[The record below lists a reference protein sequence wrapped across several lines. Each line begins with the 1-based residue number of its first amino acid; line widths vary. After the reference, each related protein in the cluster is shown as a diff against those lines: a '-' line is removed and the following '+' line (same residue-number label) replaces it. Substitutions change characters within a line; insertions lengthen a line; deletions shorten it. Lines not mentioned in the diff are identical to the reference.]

1 MKNYKFYLSDIDAD
15 TSLKNA
21 SSIAVDGEF
30 SGLDPKTDKLQ
41 LIQLCDGSDFV
52 HLIKFEKN
60 YNAPNLK
67 EILENN
73 KIKKIFH
80 FGRADLGFLKQHLD
94 IDVANIFDTKIA
106 SKIGRKFTSK
116 HGLSDLC
123 RDLLNINLSKEY
135 RTSDWGKKI
144 EEYKEEQ
151 IIYACKDVLYLH
163 EIKEELEKILNREKK
178 IKLAEE
184 CFKFLETRTALDLV
198 GLTGDIFEH

>member
-30 SGLDPKTDKLQ
+30 SGLNPLTDKLH
-41 LIQLCDGSDFV
+41 LLQLCDGSDFV
-52 HLIKFEKN
+52 HLVKFEGK

-94 IDVANIFDTKIA
+94 INVKNIFDTKIA
-106 SKIGRKFTSK
+106 SKICRKFSPH
-116 HGLSDLC
+116 HGLKDLC
-123 RDLLNINLSKEY
+123 RDLINVNLSKVY
-135 RTSDWGKKI
+135 QTSDWGKTI
-144 EEYKEEQ
+144 EEYSEDQ
-151 IIYACKDVLYLH
+151 IMYACKDVLYLH
-163 EIKEELEKILNREKK
+163 KIKDELEKILVREKK
-178 IKLAEE
+178 LALAEQ
-184 CFKFLETRTALDLV
+184 CFNFLETRTTLDLI
-198 GLTGDIFEH
+198 GLAGDIFEH